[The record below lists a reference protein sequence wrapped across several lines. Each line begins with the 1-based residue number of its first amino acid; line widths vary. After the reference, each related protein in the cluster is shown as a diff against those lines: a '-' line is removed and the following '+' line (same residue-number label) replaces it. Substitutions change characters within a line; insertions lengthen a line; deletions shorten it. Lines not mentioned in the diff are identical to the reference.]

1 VAGVYSTLPR
11 WMKILFPLTLE
22 GSTLARRRECTRDA
36 HLTYTWEVRL
46 KLTVSVLPTPTSA
59 TESEL
64 GHEGVSLA
72 ERTDMG
78 HRLGIGPDLHT
89 RIFRSQI
96 CGAQQRL
103 ANSDFI
109 SGLESSIPRST
120 ETVYPKRRRN
130 RHCSLYATTVAIWN
144 GRIVCVDSMV

>member
-1 VAGVYSTLPR
+1 
-11 WMKILFPLTLE
+11 MKILFPQTLE
-22 GSTLARRRECTRDA
+22 GSTLARRRECTRDV
-36 HLTYTWEVRL
+36 HLAYPWEVRL
-46 KLTVSVLPTPTSA
+46 KLTQSVLLTRTSA

-64 GHEGVSLA
+64 GLEGVSLA
-72 ERTDMG
+72 ERTDIG

-109 SGLESSIPRST
+109 SGLESSIPRSRDGLPQ
-120 ETVYPKRRRN
+120 EAAKP
-130 RHCSLYATTVAIWN
+130 SLYLVCNNCCDMEW
-144 GRIVCVDSMV
+144 RIVCVDSMV